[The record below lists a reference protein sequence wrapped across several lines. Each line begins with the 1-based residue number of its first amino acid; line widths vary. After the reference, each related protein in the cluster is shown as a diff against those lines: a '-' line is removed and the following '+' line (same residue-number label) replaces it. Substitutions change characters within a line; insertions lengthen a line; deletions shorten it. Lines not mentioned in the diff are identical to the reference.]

1 MDDFLSKPFT
11 QRGLRAVLERCLTGR
26 VEGETSTESPT
37 VAVSET
43 VDDSDDPIC
52 DAVLEQIHELDRR
65 SGGNGFER
73 LVHIY
78 LKKAEALMGDL
89 RVAFSESDAEGIAR
103 AAHSLKSA
111 SYQLG
116 AEKMGAVCAE
126 LEALGR
132 HGVTDGARTLGAEL
146 DRLHPAVV
154 EALQARLDRRNLTD
168 TVSTGATA

>member
-11 QRGLRAVLERCLTGR
+11 RRGLREVLERWLPGP
-26 VEGETSTESPT
+26 VEGETPMEAPA
-37 VAVSET
+37 VEVSEISDGG
-43 VDDSDDPIC
+43 DDQIC

-89 RVAFSESDAEGIAR
+89 RVAIGESDAAGIAR

-116 AEKMGAVCAE
+116 AERMGAVCAE

-132 HGVTDGARTLGAEL
+132 RGVTDRARTLGAEL
-146 DRLHPAVV
+146 DRLHPAVA